1 MNFFRGAF
9 FGGWASP
16 LGSTLSPAAPG
27 RAHGSL
33 SGAPFSGSPR
43 PRSRQPLHVVVGR
56 QRSAADRPL
65 TLSMSSSRGSGAW
78 DASRRANSE
87 SAVAAC
93 DFREDFARRASS
105 ESAVASLRE
114 TADARRVI
122 SFLPLITL
130 PAVIMAAR
138 RAPQRYRVPV
148 FVASLVTFSIVSNVM
163 YNTRRGEE

>member
-1 MNFFRGAF
+1 M
-9 FGGWASP
+9 
-16 LGSTLSPAAPG
+16 
-27 RAHGSL
+27 
-33 SGAPFSGSPR
+33 
-43 PRSRQPLHVVVGR
+43 
-56 QRSAADRPL
+56 
-65 TLSMSSSRGSGAW
+65 
-78 DASRRANSE
+78 
-87 SAVAAC
+87 AAC